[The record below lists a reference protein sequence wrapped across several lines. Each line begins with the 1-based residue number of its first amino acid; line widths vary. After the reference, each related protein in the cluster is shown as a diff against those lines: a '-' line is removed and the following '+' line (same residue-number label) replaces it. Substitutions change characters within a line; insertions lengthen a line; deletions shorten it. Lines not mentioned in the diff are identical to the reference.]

1 MSRLPRTLFLLLFL
15 LLGGCGYQVGSLMHP
30 QVKTVA
36 VAPVVN
42 ETVAYNVAAEMRGLL
57 CECFMTDGSL
67 KLVDEKEADC
77 IVYAR
82 VLSIAFSEV
91 NWSTVNDDLFVPNEW
106 RVKMTVEFSVIIP
119 GSAKPLISTRSVTG
133 SAEFQTGP
141 DMYIGRRN
149 GIRQAAYD
157 AAKQLVTAVTEGW

>member
-1 MSRLPRTLFLLLFL
+1 M
-15 LLGGCGYQVGSLMHP
+15 V
-30 QVKTVA
+30 
-36 VAPVVN
+36 
-42 ETVAYNVAAEMRGLL
+42 
-57 CECFMTDGSL
+57 
-67 KLVDEKEADC
+67 
-77 IVYAR
+77 
-82 VLSIAFSEV
+82 SIRFSEV

-106 RVKMTVEFSVIIP
+106 RVQLKVEFSVIIP

>member
-1 MSRLPRTLFLLLFL
+1 MKSLSRSVFLFLAL

-30 QVKTVA
+30 QVKTIA

-42 ETVAYNVAAEMRGLL
+42 ETVAYNVTAELRGLL

-67 KLVDEKEADC
+67 KLVGEKEADC

-82 VLSIAFSEV
+82 VLNIAFSEV
-91 NWSTVNDDLFVPNEW
+91 NWSTVDDDLFVPNEW
-106 RVKMTVEFSVIIP
+106 RVAMTVEFSVIIP
-119 GSAKPLISTRSVTG
+119 GSAKPLISKRTVTG
-133 SAEFQTGP
+133 SADFQTGP

-157 AAKQLVTAVTEGW
+157 ASKQLVSAVTEGW

>member
-57 CECFMTDGSL
+57 CECFITDGSL
-67 KLVDEKEADC
+67 KLVDEK
-77 IVYAR
+77 
-82 VLSIAFSEV
+82 
-91 NWSTVNDDLFVPNEW
+91 
-106 RVKMTVEFSVIIP
+106 
-119 GSAKPLISTRSVTG
+119 
-133 SAEFQTGP
+133 
-141 DMYIGRRN
+141 
-149 GIRQAAYD
+149 
-157 AAKQLVTAVTEGW
+157 

>member
-1 MSRLPRTLFLLLFL
+1 MKYLTRSVFLFLVL

-36 VAPVVN
+36 IAPVVN
-42 ETVAYNVAAEMRGLL
+42 ETVAYNVAAEIRGLL

-91 NWSTVNDDLFVPNEW
+91 NWSTVNDDQFVPNEW
-106 RVKMTVEFSVIIP
+106 QVKMTVEFSVIIP
-119 GSAKPLISTRSVTG
+119 GSARPLISTRTVTG
-133 SAEFQTGP
+133 SADFQTGP

-149 GIRQAAYD
+149 GIRQAGYD
-157 AAKQLVTAVTEGW
+157 AAKQLVSAVTEGW